1 MPPSVNLLPGHIAPM
16 RNLRHRCPV
25 NPDRRKDRELILIT
39 ATPPPLNTKNLA
51 PHDTLRIRHVTND
64 VAMHVS

>member
-1 MPPSVNLLPGHIAPM
+1 
-16 RNLRHRCPV
+16 RN
-25 NPDRRKDRELILIT
+25 DRELIFIT
-39 ATPPPLNTKNLA
+39 PSPPPLKTKNLA